1 MLRPPPSE
9 EVCMLT
15 TSMWTSDNW
24 NQKADDWYSKT
35 STYYLT
41 TNKSENL
48 AQADHVPHNPLH
60 HTVFKTSFL
69 KTIRESRSF
78 EHELPILLPGP
89 HVGCSG
95 NKHHSLPWSRVSRL
109 LSCIQASRPRFGLVT
124 KEIRVIVVAQATCKL
139 NTLPWEQSPTFR
151 ALF

>member
-1 MLRPPPSE
+1 MIDIP
-9 EVCMLT
+9 
-15 TSMWTSDNW
+15 
-24 NQKADDWYSKT
+24 KT

-89 HVGCSG
+89 HVGCLAI
-95 NKHHSLPWSRVSRL
+95 NTILYFTM
-109 LSCIQASRPRFGLVT
+109 IQG
-124 KEIRVIVVAQATCKL
+124 E
-139 NTLPWEQSPTFR
+139 
-151 ALF
+151 